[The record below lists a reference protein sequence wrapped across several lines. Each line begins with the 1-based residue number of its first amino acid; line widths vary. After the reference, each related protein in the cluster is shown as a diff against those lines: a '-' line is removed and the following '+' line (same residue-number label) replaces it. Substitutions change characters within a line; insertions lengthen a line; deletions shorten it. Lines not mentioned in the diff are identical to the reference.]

1 MEVREGGECTEVRST
16 REGSNRSVLVAFAA
30 PLPTTRAVLLAISGG
45 SQEAV
50 REVAG
55 GWGWGIMDAY
65 SLCQQLRSQ
74 TERGLVIWPVY
85 TLVKLLLVLARLQ
98 RTEYRV
104 P

>member
-55 GWGWGIMDAY
+55 GWGWGLGAGAGALWMLTHYAN
-65 SLCQQLRSQ
+65 SCAL
-74 TERGLVIWPVY
+74 
-85 TLVKLLLVLARLQ
+85 KLK
-98 RTEYRV
+98 ED
-104 P
+104 

>member
-16 REGSNRSVLVAFAA
+16 REGSNRSGLVAFAA

-55 GWGWGIMDAY
+55 GWGWGLGLGHYGCLLIMPTAAL
-65 SLCQQLRSQ
+65 SN
-74 TERGLVIWPVY
+74 
-85 TLVKLLLVLARLQ
+85 
-98 RTEYRV
+98 
-104 P
+104 